1 MCGIMGYTGHRQAMP
16 IVLDGLSRIEYRGY
30 DSAGIAIL
38 GPGGVFGTTKAV
50 GKLDALRADL
60 EGSFV
65 PGTLGLGHTRWAT
78 HGAPSLANAHPHMDC
93 TGRVSVVQNG
103 IVENYSTLAAQLT
116 SRGHKFTSQT
126 DTEVLPHL
134 IEEALDRGLDP
145 VDAITSI
152 LPDMHGALVFLVA
165 CAQKPDT
172 LIAVRT
178 GNAGGLVVGL
188 GDGETFAASDLP
200 ALVPLTRR
208 AMPLNNGETR
218 RASPRRHRCLNPRRR
233 TGNTRV
239 SGGHARPAP
248 RRKGDV

>member
-1 MCGIMGYTGHRQAMP
+1 MLCGQTLRVRSFPGRSASATHDGQHTARLLSPTRTRTWIARAASPSSRTASSRITASPRHATHVARGHR
-16 IVLDGLSRIEYRGY
+16 
-30 DSAGIAIL
+30 
-38 GPGGVFGTTKAV
+38 
-50 GKLDALRADL
+50 
-60 EGSFV
+60 
-65 PGTLGLGHTRWAT
+65 
-78 HGAPSLANAHPHMDC
+78 
-93 TGRVSVVQNG
+93 
-103 IVENYSTLAAQLT
+103 
-116 SRGHKFTSQT
+116 FTSQT

-208 AMPLNNGETR
+208 AMPLNNGEIAVLRPGGIEVSTLDGEPVTR
-218 RASPRRHRCLNPRRR
+218 EYLEVTRDPLRAAKGHVQALHAQGDHGAAPGPDRCVAWPCR
-233 TGNTRV
+233 
-239 SGGHARPAP
+239 SGIGPT
-248 RRKGDV
+248 

>member
-65 PGTLGLGHTRWAT
+65 SGTLGLGHTRWAT

-134 IEEALDRGLDP
+134 IEEALDRGLEP

-152 LPDMHGALVFLVA
+152 PAGYARRSGLS
-165 CAQKPDT
+165 
-172 LIAVRT
+172 
-178 GNAGGLVVGL
+178 GGL
-188 GDGETFAASDLP
+188 
-200 ALVPLTRR
+200 R
-208 AMPLNNGETR
+208 AEAGHIDCRPNR
-218 RASPRRHRCLNPRRR
+218 KRRR
-233 TGNTRV
+233 PRGWPGRRRDVRRKRSARPGATHTP
-239 SGGHARPAP
+239 GHAAE
-248 RRKGDV
+248 

>member
-65 PGTLGLGHTRWAT
+65 SGTLGLGHTRWAT

-116 SRGHKFTSQT
+116 SRGHKFTS
-126 DTEVLPHL
+126 
-134 IEEALDRGLDP
+134 
-145 VDAITSI
+145 
-152 LPDMHGALVFLVA
+152 
-165 CAQKPDT
+165 
-172 LIAVRT
+172 
-178 GNAGGLVVGL
+178 
-188 GDGETFAASDLP
+188 
-200 ALVPLTRR
+200 
-208 AMPLNNGETR
+208 
-218 RASPRRHRCLNPRRR
+218 RR
-233 TGNTRV
+233 TLKYCPTSSKRRWIVV
-239 SGGHARPAP
+239 SIPSTPSHRYCRICTARWSFWWPA
-248 RRKGDV
+248 RRSRTH